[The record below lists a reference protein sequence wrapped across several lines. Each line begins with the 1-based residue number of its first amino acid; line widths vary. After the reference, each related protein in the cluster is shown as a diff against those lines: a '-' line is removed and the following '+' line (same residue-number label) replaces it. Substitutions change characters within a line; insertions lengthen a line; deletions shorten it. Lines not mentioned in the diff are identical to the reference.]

1 MDVKIKDK
9 DTEIGANGDPVY
21 IDGIKEI
28 LQRVKIACTIKKGS
42 FPFDRQLG
50 SYAHTLNLDDDLLI
64 QKLEM
69 IYKEATI
76 DIPYSKLEVVSVDKN
91 ALTPTALVR
100 VTCLNQSGET
110 EVTINV

>member
-1 MDVKIKDK
+1 MDVKIMDK
-9 DTEIGANGDPVY
+9 DTALGVDGAPVY
-21 IDGIKEI
+21 IDSVEEI

-50 SYAHTLNLDDDLLI
+50 SYAHTLSLDDDLLT

-76 DIPYSKLEVVSVDKN
+76 DIPYSQLEVLSVNKD